1 MEFEIFFIYH
11 RKTFLFFHEWIGKES
26 ARSGYLLTKQM
37 EQRSCPTRN
46 SHFPLKKKS
55 ESLKLYRKHTCVWL
69 VTLRNWILLIQTA
82 ATLIYWISLNN
93 VTVSNRNFYSSK
105 TIAWNKGCTRSSI
118 KVIPFLENQ
127 AFVAFSIFVENVLNF
142 VSPPPAKTQC
152 ISILKHYNHFTR
164 AGWN

>member
-1 MEFEIFFIYH
+1 M
-11 RKTFLFFHEWIGKES
+11 KSFLFIIEKHFFFFTNES
-26 ARSGYLLTKQM
+26 EKNLRVADI
-37 EQRSCPTRN
+37 CWRN
-46 SHFPLKKKS
+46 RWNNVLVPLETLISHLKKA

-93 VTVSNRNFYSSK
+93 VTVSNGNFYSSK